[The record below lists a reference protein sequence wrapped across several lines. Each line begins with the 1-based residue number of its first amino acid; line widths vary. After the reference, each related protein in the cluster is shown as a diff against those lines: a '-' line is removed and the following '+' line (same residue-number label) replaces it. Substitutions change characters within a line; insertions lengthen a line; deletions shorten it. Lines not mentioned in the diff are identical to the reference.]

1 MFSFDFDVDDA
12 GDVAQTAS
20 SDDKQP
26 PTVDSTVL
34 DEVPA
39 QEADLDELF
48 AALPARI
55 SYSPLLVRRN
65 DGTELYIARRDLFD
79 ARYQLM
85 AGESDEVDAPNIQ
98 FLDAPSDLVRGVY
111 EGGLKTWECASDLVQ
126 YISEGSLRLLPSA
139 RLWLIVAGRQLGC
152 GTAIPSAYAL
162 GELFSRP
169 HENASPRAV
178 HVQDYNHLVLELV
191 ALPNLLL
198 AWYFSPAAARVR
210 DSLHTS
216 SEAGELDLDGDIVNA
231 FRSDLAACR
240 VDLRL
245 YYGSWRSW
253 QLPRTYD
260 LVLTSETVYEPASL
274 SPLVSLLHASG
285 GRRLVAAKRVY
296 FGVGG
301 GVREF
306 VQEVERAGG
315 TAETVWETSSGVAR
329 AILDV
334 RW

>member
-1 MFSFDFDVDDA
+1 M
-12 GDVAQTAS
+12 
-20 SDDKQP
+20 
-26 PTVDSTVL
+26 
-34 DEVPA
+34 
-39 QEADLDELF
+39 
-48 AALPARI
+48 

-65 DGTELYIARRDLFD
+65 DGTKLYIARRDLFD

-85 AGESDEVDAPNIQ
+85 AGESHDVDAPDIQ

-126 YISEGSLRLLPSA
+126 YISEGSVQTANSVLE
-139 RLWLIVAGRQLGC
+139 LGC

-162 GELFSRP
+162 SELLSRP
-169 HENASPRAV
+169 TDNASPRAV
-178 HVQDYNHLVLELV
+178 HVQDYNRLVLELV
-191 ALPNLLL
+191 AFPNLVL
-198 AWYFSPAAARVR
+198 AWYFSPVAARVR
-210 DSLHTS
+210 DSSHTS

-231 FRSDLAACR
+231 FRSDLVSCC

-253 QLPRTYD
+253 QLPRTYN

-306 VQEVERAGG
+306 VLEVERAGG
-315 TAETVWETSSGVAR
+315 TADTVWETSSGVAR

-334 RW
+334 KW